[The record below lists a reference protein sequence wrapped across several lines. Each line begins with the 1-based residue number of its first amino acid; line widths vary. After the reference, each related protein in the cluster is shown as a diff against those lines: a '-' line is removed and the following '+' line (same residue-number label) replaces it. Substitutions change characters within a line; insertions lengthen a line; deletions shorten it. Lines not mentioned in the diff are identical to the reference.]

1 MGSDWNYCISQQKYQ
16 MKRPFMVQTAS
27 AAIIAHRNLF
37 IVCINK
43 MSTASEAKFKQA
55 SNYYERVLNLT
66 KKMFMITKQDGGA
79 RGGV

>member
-1 MGSDWNYCISQQKYQ
+1 
-16 MKRPFMVQTAS
+16 MKPPFMVQMKPP
-27 AAIIAHRNLF
+27 IIAHRNLF

-43 MSTASEAKFKQA
+43 MSAASEAKFKQA

-66 KKMFMITKQDGGA
+66 KKMFMITKQDGAA